1 MLNTN
6 FNPYEIITT
15 LQHQVIELQNN
26 QKKIIEAL
34 NNQGRALDSVHHW
47 QGTTNNS
54 LIFQTQTIQSILE
67 LVKTP
72 VLDQHSK

>member
-1 MLNTN
+1 MLNPN
-6 FNPYEIITT
+6 FNPYEIITA
-15 LQHQVIELQNN
+15 LQHQVMELQNN

-72 VLDQHSK
+72 VLDQQSK